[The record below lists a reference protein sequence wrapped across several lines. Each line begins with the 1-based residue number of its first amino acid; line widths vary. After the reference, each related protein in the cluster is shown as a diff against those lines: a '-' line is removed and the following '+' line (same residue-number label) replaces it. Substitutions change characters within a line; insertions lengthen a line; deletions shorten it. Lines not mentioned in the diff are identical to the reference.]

1 MKESV
6 VIARCVS
13 CGAKREIKAREIP
26 KGETPICS
34 ECGMPMIAE
43 KALAES

>member
-1 MKESV
+1 MKV
-6 VIARCVS
+6 KVIAKCIG

-26 KGETPICS
+26 KGETLICS

-43 KALAES
+43 KALVES